1 MYLWRKQPENV
12 EFDDYLG
19 SMITNDA
26 RCTREMKSR
35 IAVVKAALKK
45 NKGLFTSTLDLN
57 VRKKLVKCRIWSVV
71 LIGPETR
78 TLRKVVQK
86 YLESFE
92 NWCWRRMES
101 ISWTDRL
108 RNEILE
114 RVKEER
120 NILQTVQRRK
130 DWSHRA

>member
-1 MYLWRKQPENV
+1 M

>member
-1 MYLWRKQPENV
+1 
-12 EFDDYLG
+12 
-19 SMITNDA
+19 MITNDA

>member
-1 MYLWRKQPENV
+1 LYLWRKQPENV